1 MTPTACFN
9 RIRAFIA
16 SDELPAALDLL
27 RKLLAHS
34 PLLDEALHQ
43 SGRFENIR
51 QQIRLGTVSASDAN
65 LTQNQI
71 RAALLDLVRE
81 IEDEDADPAA
91 ARTGIGRRAAPRGV
105 PAGAAAR

>member
-34 PLLDEALHQ
+34 PLL
-43 SGRFENIR
+43 
-51 QQIRLGTVSASDAN
+51 GTVSPVNAN
-65 LTQNQI
+65 
-71 RAALLDLVRE
+71 
-81 IEDEDADPAA
+81 PFKK
-91 ARTGIGRRAAPRGV
+91 
-105 PAGAAAR
+105 